1 MKCVKIVDKKKLEVS
16 EIDKPVSSDDK
27 VIIKVESCGICGS
40 DIHNWDLGEPKGLVM
55 GHEFAGVISDSGF
68 SNFNVG
74 DRVTSLPISPCLECD
89 ACKTGNYQYCRKTW
103 NDAIGLSINNPGGF
117 GEYVSV
123 RSDMIKKLPD
133 NVSFDEASMIEPASV
148 GLHAIN
154 LANIKV
160 GDKVLIVG
168 GGIIGLMSAEFA
180 KMNGASY
187 VCLLETNEKR
197 GNKAIE
203 LGIVD
208 EYLNALDENIVGK
221 MLEKSNGGFDKVI
234 ECCGNSGAV
243 TEAIMGCIP
252 GGDVILVGVSV
263 TNVSIPLVVAV
274 MSEIRLQGSI
284 AYTEQEFVKVID
296 LISDKKIDVLKYIDA
311 KVGLDDVQV
320 SFERLTSGDDDA
332 IKIVVKP

>member
-1 MKCVKIVDKKKLEVS
+1 MKCVKIVDKKMLEVG

-27 VIIKVESCGICGS
+27 VIIKVEACGICGS
-40 DIHNWDLGEPKGLVM
+40 DIHNWDMGEPACLVM
-55 GHEFAGVISDSGF
+55 GHEFAGTITDSGF
-68 SNFNVG
+68 SDFNVG
-74 DRVTSLPISPCLECD
+74 DRVTALPISPCLECN
-89 ACKTGNYQYCRKTW
+89 ACKTGNYQFCKKTW
-103 NDAIGLSINNPGGF
+103 NEAIGLSINNPGGF

-123 RSDMIKKLPD
+123 RSDTVKKLPD
-133 NVSFDEASMIEPASV
+133 NVSFDEASMVEPASV
-148 GLHAIN
+148 SLHAVN
-154 LANIKV
+154 LADVKV

-180 KMNGASY
+180 KMDGASY

-197 GNKAIE
+197 GNKALE

-208 EYLNALDENIVGK
+208 EYLNALDENVIAK

-243 TEAIMGCIP
+243 TEAIMGCKP
-252 GGDVILVGVSV
+252 GGDIVLVGVSV

-274 MSEIRLQGSI
+274 MSEVKLQGSI
-284 AYTEQEFVKVID
+284 AYTEQEFEKVIE
-296 LISDKKIDVLKYIDA
+296 LISDKKVDVLKYIDA
-311 KVGLDDVQV
+311 KVGLDDVQL
-320 SFERLTSGDDDA
+320 SFERLTSGKDDA